1 MHMATDKDI
10 NKSVRLNREDA
21 KIVRELEK
29 QLEPKHG
36 LLSFSQI
43 VRMALRSLAESNRQQ
58 AA

>member
-1 MHMATDKDI
+1 MVTKENL
-10 NKSVRLNREDA
+10 NKSVRMTRDDV
-21 KIVRELEK
+21 KIVREIER

-36 LLSFSQI
+36 KLSLSQI